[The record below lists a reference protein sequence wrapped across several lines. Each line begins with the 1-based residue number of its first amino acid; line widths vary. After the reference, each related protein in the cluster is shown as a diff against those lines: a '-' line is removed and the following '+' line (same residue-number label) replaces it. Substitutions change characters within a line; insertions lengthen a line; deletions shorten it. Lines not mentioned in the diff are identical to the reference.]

1 MERVDKPWGG
11 FVTFAKN
18 EKVTVKILK
27 IVSGEETSL
36 QSHKSRD
43 EDWYVLK
50 GKVRVQY
57 GHSTKERLSTLIL
70 NKGGV
75 ITIARGM
82 LHRCTALDDTLILE
96 ISRGQFDEA
105 DITRYEDK
113 YGRVAGKPRVFRA

>member
-1 MERVDKPWGG
+1 MERTDKPWGG

-27 IVSGEETSL
+27 IVGGEETSL

-50 GKVRVQY
+50 GRVRVQY
-57 GHSTKERLSTLIL
+57 GHSPKDKLNTVVL

-75 ITIARGM
+75 ITVARGM

-96 ISRGQFDEA
+96 ISRGQFDEN
-105 DITRYEDK
+105 DIVRYEDK
-113 YGRVAGKPRVFRA
+113 YGRVPSKPKVFRL